1 MNCSGRQA
9 RYVREELTEL
19 RAATAPNES
28 HVWQLMREGE
38 LVGIYMYSCSP
49 VNYGMLIAEHERGS
63 QHIRDIMTASKEAV
77 ESLKWRERLQASLAW
92 IYVDDVPAEVA
103 RRLPTW
109 K

>member
-77 ESLKWRERLQASLAW
+77 ESLKWRETLQASLAW